1 MLFFWGGG
9 GGWYIYIYIY
19 IYFFLCEL
27 WAGLFFSEIHPFS
40 LLWRVVRQRLF
51 SCLQCHTSEESKRC
65 AFSSKTLMKHS
76 RPTVKSRPVSS
87 KRAHG
92 PSCAIVTRA
101 GRRYQS
107 EVCLCVF
114 VLGGTSMISIATVG
128 SPAVMSGQ
136 SYVSWA
142 WGPLNLNGSLT
153 PGVQGLS
160 AQISA

>member
-1 MLFFWGGG
+1 MTRA
-9 GGWYIYIYIY
+9 
-19 IYFFLCEL
+19 C
-27 WAGLFFSEIHPFS
+27 FSEIHPFS
-40 LLWRVVRQRLF
+40 LLWRIVRQRKTLP
-51 SCLQCHTSEESKRC
+51 SLQWHSSAEESKRSP
-65 AFSSKTLMKHS
+65 FSSKTLMKHS
-76 RPTVKSRPVSS
+76 RPAVKSRPVSS

-101 GRRYQS
+101 GRRIINLKCMCVCC
-107 EVCLCVF
+107 VCLF
-114 VLGGTSMISIATVG
+114 WGEWSWRMSMISIATVG

-136 SYVSWA
+136 RYVSWA